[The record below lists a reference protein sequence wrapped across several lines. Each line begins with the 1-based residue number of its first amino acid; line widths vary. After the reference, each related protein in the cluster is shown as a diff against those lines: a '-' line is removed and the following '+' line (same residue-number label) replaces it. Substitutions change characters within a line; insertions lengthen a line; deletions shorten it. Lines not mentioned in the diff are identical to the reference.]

1 VREPDDEEPGFF
13 EALWG
18 HDPYL
23 CSACGQALHLP
34 AIERRS
40 NLPQPPENPSSMS
53 PWALVLGAASAGLLL
68 MRLLVVVLR

>member
-1 VREPDDEEPGFF
+1 MRKPDDDEPSSF

-23 CSACGQALHLP
+23 CPACGRALQLP

-40 NLPQPPENPSSMS
+40 NLPSQPESSSSMS